1 MKLGCWWMR
10 AEAPAFPLVYGH
22 GLPLER
28 PKEPLHRCLR
38 GLRPIYTLLL
48 VPLSTRLAGWQ
59 YRPTSP

>member
-1 MKLGCWWMR
+1 
-10 AEAPAFPLVYGH
+10 
-22 GLPLER
+22 
-28 PKEPLHRCLR
+28 LHRCLR